1 MTSPAPLPSARGKG
15 GAGLR
20 RHLRAVKTADH
31 RIAAVVKLQGNHPD
45 EEARDV
51 ADEVDAGK
59 TTRSFNLDEPRD
71 CRGANLIELV
81 DMLFPDNE
89 PKELGDAA
97 ANLDQSG
104 RLVVAGYDSRKV
116 SLDERA
122 ERSGRSK
129 DQVGAANRV
138 GLLGVAE
145 LRELIWCANRTVDG
159 CMRGDGAIR
168 ITGHLDPSLLR
179 SAGMLKSADQVPWNR
194 IALLR
199 REEAGESV

>member
-1 MTSPAPLPSARGKG
+1 M
-15 GAGLR
+15 
-20 RHLRAVKTADH
+20 
-31 RIAAVVKLQGNHPD
+31 
-45 EEARDV
+45 

-81 DMLFPDNE
+81 DMLFPDNK

-104 RLVVAGYDSRKV
+104 RLVVAGYDSRQV

-145 LRELIWCANRTVDG
+145 LRELIWCANRAVDG
-159 CMRGDGAIR
+159 RMRDGAIC
-168 ITGHLDPSLLR
+168 ITGHSDPSLLR
-179 SAGMLKSADQVPWNR
+179 SADMLKSADQVPWNR